1 MVRPIAFGFNQQ
13 TSSTNS
19 FQTNDSNL
27 DANEIQKRA
36 LQEFDTFVDLLKAN
50 EVDVIVLEDSVF
62 PPTPDSIFP
71 NNVFSSHEGGT
82 LVIHSMLADNRRL
95 ERNKFNTFDFLTKK
109 RVIDVSVYEEK
120 NIFLEGTGSIVFD
133 YGNKIAYASLSP
145 RTNRELF
152 EELCLQ
158 LQFKP
163 ISFVTTD
170 VSGQEIYHTN
180 VVLCIGHNFAI
191 ICKECFRDL
200 SELHLV
206 LDSLDK
212 TNHEIIFI
220 NSKQLSSFSGNTYQL
235 FNKQGQSL
243 IVMSEQAANSLEKE
257 QLNKLS
263 NFGKLITPALY
274 TIELYGGGSARCMMA
289 EIFEVR

>member
-152 EELCLQ
+152 EVQ

-289 EIFEVR
+289 EIFEER

>member
-1 MVRPIAFGFNQQ
+1 MVRPVAFGFNQQ

-36 LQEFDTFVDLLKAN
+36 LLEFDSFVRLLKEN
-50 EVDVIVLEDSVF
+50 DVNVIVHQDTTL

-71 NNVFSSHEGGT
+71 NNVFSSHKGGT
-82 LVIHSMLADNRRL
+82 FVIHSMLAENRRL

-109 RVIDVSVYEEK
+109 RIIDLSVNEEK

-133 YGNKIAYASLSP
+133 YLNKIAYASLSP

-152 EELCLQ
+152 EHLCVK

-170 VSGQEIYHTN
+170 YSGQEIYHTN
-180 VVLCIGHNFAI
+180 VVLCIGNNFAI

-200 SELHLV
+200 SELNLV
-206 LDSLDK
+206 LESLHK

-220 NSKQLSSFSGNTYQL
+220 NSIQLNSFAGNTYQL
-235 FNKQGQSL
+235 FNRHGHSL
-243 IVMSEQAANSLEKE
+243 IVMSEQAAYSLERD
-257 QLNKLS
+257 QLNKLL
-263 NFGKLITPALY
+263 NFGKLLTPILY
-274 TIELYGGGSARCMMA
+274 TIEQYGGGSARCMMA
-289 EIFEVR
+289 EIFE